1 LNRWRSTISG
11 RDVLHTLSRSQTFC
25 YDLLISE
32 LSRLINN
39 AHNEFAADRRR
50 KTRKNAE
57 AETSELIK
65 IEHLVGERRC
75 MM

>member
-1 LNRWRSTISG
+1 MISG
-11 RDVLHTLSRSQTFC
+11 RNVLHTLSRSQTFC

-65 IEHLVGERRC
+65 IEHFVGERRC